1 MVKKILIILLV
12 IALVVLFG
20 TWPLSILGKV
30 FEWIGIALNWLA
42 KILNFFGWNG
52 IV

>member
-1 MVKKILIILLV
+1 MIKKILLILLI

-30 FEWIGIALNWLA
+30 FEWMGIALNWLA
-42 KILNFFGWNG
+42 QALNFFGWNG
-52 IV
+52 II

>member
-1 MVKKILIILLV
+1 MIKHIFLIILI

-30 FEWIGIALNWLA
+30 FEWLGSAISWLA
-42 KILNFFGWNG
+42 GAINFFGWNG